1 MTEENAIFKPGQ
13 AVIIADGALLEDAI
27 DKIVS
32 RSMDKYFASK
42 AQEAKEKD
50 WVEQH
55 VAAEMLGVSIWTL
68 RRKWHAGQIDRV
80 VDNTTRNIM
89 YYLKD
94 ILREKAALDAKRAL
108 LLRNAQ
114 SAVDNVK
121 SLNHED

>member
-1 MTEENAIFKPGQ
+1 MHEENEIFKPGQ

-27 DKIVS
+27 EKIVY
-32 RSMDKYFASK
+32 RSMDKYFADK
-42 AQEAKEKD
+42 AQEAKEND

-55 VAAEMLGVSIWTL
+55 VAAEMLGVSLWTL